1 LNDTRNR
8 LVDVTASLFQ
18 RQGLAATGIKQ
29 ILSGSNAQFSSL
41 YHHFPGGKEQ
51 LAAEV
56 IRASGTRYQELVEA
70 VWDSAPDVLA
80 GVTQVFEGAT
90 DTLEATDFAVACPI
104 ATVALEVASTNEE
117 LRAVTAEVFS
127 SWISSGTDRLVAAGV
142 DLTRARSL
150 TLNLVALL
158 EGAFILCQASKSTEA
173 MIAAGSA
180 AVAIVSD
187 ALMSSATKR

>member
-8 LVDVTASLFQ
+8 LVNVTASLFQ

-29 ILSGSNAQFSSL
+29 ILSDSNAQFSSL

-56 IRASGTRYQELVEA
+56 IRASGIRYQELVEA
-70 VWDSAPDVLA
+70 VWDSAPDVLT
-80 GVTQVFEGAT
+80 GVTQVFEGAAE
-90 DTLEATDFAVACPI
+90 TLEATDFAVACPI

-117 LRAVTAEVFS
+117 LRTVTAEVFS
-127 SWISSGTDRLVAAGV
+127 SWIASGTDRLEAAGI
-142 DLTRARSL
+142 DLARARSL

-158 EGAFILCQASKSTEA
+158 EGAFILCQAAKNTEP

-187 ALMSSATKR
+187 ALDSSVAER

>member
-8 LVDVTASLFQ
+8 LVNVTAVLFQ

-29 ILSGSNAQFSSL
+29 ILSDSNAQFSSL

-56 IRASGTRYQELVEA
+56 IRASGIRYQELVEA
-70 VWDSAPDVLA
+70 VWDSAPDVLT
-80 GVTQVFEGAT
+80 GITQVFEGAAE
-90 DTLEATDFAVACPI
+90 TLEATDFAVACPI
-104 ATVALEVASTNEE
+104 ATVALEVATTNEE
-117 LRAVTAEVFS
+117 LRVVTAEVFS
-127 SWISSGTDRLVAAGV
+127 SWISSGTDRLVAAGI

-150 TLNLVALL
+150 TLILVALL
-158 EGAFILCQASKSTEA
+158 EGAFILCQAAKSTES

-187 ALMSSATKR
+187 ALESSVADP